1 MTKVSPEQSARRVSM
16 SVSMV
21 TYNSSFDL
29 LCQSVD
35 SLHRALDWARQ
46 RGCDIGLQL
55 LLVDNSTDPVYRA
68 RVQQFIADE
77 VQQKFDAV
85 ESWHPG
91 ANVGYGAAHNQ
102 ALAKTESD
110 YHLLMNPDVQL
121 AENSLLQGL
130 RFLQQRSDVVMV
142 SPRAT
147 NAQGQI
153 QYLCKRYPSVL
164 VLVLRAFAPGFLR
177 SWFRSYLQSYEVRE
191 LCGEKGVAEVPL
203 VSGCCMY
210 ARPGRC
216 KQWPGFPITT
226 SCTLK
231 TLTCPCGCIAWAVWC
246 TCRRCTL
253 STTVVIPH
261 ARAGVISPCLSTR
274 GGNFSGVTVGA
285 ESSPH
290 PAHFVTVTSE

>member
-1 MTKVSPEQSARRVSM
+1 MTKPSPKQSARRVSL

-35 SLHRALDWARQ
+35 SLKRALDWVRQ
-46 RGCDIGLQL
+46 RGCDIELQL

-68 RVQQFIADE
+68 RVRQFMTTKA
-77 VQQKFDAV
+77 QQKFDMV

-91 ANVGYGAAHNQ
+91 ANIGYGAAHNQ

-130 RFLQQRSDVVMV
+130 RFLQQQPDVVMV

-177 SWFRSYLQSYEVRE
+177 SWFRSYLQSYEIRE
-191 LCGEKGVAEVPL
+191 LCGEQGVAEVPL

-210 ARPGRC
+210 ARTEALQAVAGFSDRYFMYFEDFDLSLRLHRVGRLVYLP
-216 KQWPGFPITT
+216 KMHIVHHGGYSARKGWRHITMFVH
-226 SCTLK
+226 SGWK
-231 TLTCPCGCIAWAVWC
+231 FFWRHGWC
-246 TCRRCTL
+246 W
-253 STTVVIPH
+253 I
-261 ARAGVISPCLSTR
+261 
-274 GGNFSGVTVGA
+274 
-285 ESSPH
+285 
-290 PAHFVTVTSE
+290 

>member
-1 MTKVSPEQSARRVSM
+1 MTKVSPEQSARRVSL

-35 SLHRALDWARQ
+35 SLRRALDRARQ

-55 LLVDNSTDPVYRA
+55 LLVDNSTDPVHRA

-91 ANVGYGAAHNQ
+91 ANIGYGAAHNQ
-102 ALAKTESD
+102 ALAKTKSD

-130 RFLQQRSDVVMV
+130 RFLQQQPDVVMV
-142 SPRAT
+142 SPHAT

-177 SWFRSYLQSYEVRE
+177 SWFRGYLQSYEIRE
-191 LCGEKGVAEVPL
+191 LCGEKKVAEVPL

-210 ARPGRC
+210 ARTEALHAVAGFSDRYFMYFEDFDLSLRLHRVGRLVYLP
-216 KQWPGFPITT
+216 KMHIIHHGGYSARKGWRHITMFVH
-226 SCTLK
+226 SGWK
-231 TLTCPCGCIAWAVWC
+231 FFWRHGWC
-246 TCRRCTL
+246 W
-253 STTVVIPH
+253 I
-261 ARAGVISPCLSTR
+261 
-274 GGNFSGVTVGA
+274 
-285 ESSPH
+285 
-290 PAHFVTVTSE
+290 